1 MLVLILALS
10 GLLLVHA
17 FIGYGL
23 SLRFVLPLVAR
34 VREQGGHPNQ
44 GAPVLPPS
52 ELPRVTM
59 VVAAHNEAACIGDKL
74 RNFQSLDYPREKL
87 DLIVGSDGS
96 NDETDAIV
104 ARFARDDPRV
114 RLSSAPRA
122 GKSAVLNRCVPQAR
136 GEWVLLTDANT
147 MLRPDALRA
156 IARHTQRL
164 DVGAIAGRL
173 VLMRPGTSTGG
184 ADGFGE
190 PATEG
195 EGLYWRH
202 ETWLKSTEA
211 RFGVLLGMNGA
222 LYALRRDLFTPLH
235 PETIVDDLVIPLRL
249 VIAGHA
255 LASAPDALAFEETAA
270 SLADES
276 RRRVRIAAGN
286 FQSLA
291 WLWPLLSPRRGLWAY
306 AFWSH
311 KVLRW
316 CAPLLLA
323 LAFVAN
329 AALATQGRLW
339 SALFALQCLFYGVA
353 LVGALV
359 AEPVAE
365 TPLPRHTT
373 WTRLLVLPR
382 AIHFFVRM
390 NWAQACGFV
399 RFVLG
404 RQRATWERTARSF
417 VTAGNAAETN
427 ARDRE

>member
-1 MLVLILALS
+1 MLVLALALS
-10 GLLLVHA
+10 GILLVHA
-17 FIGYGL
+17 FAGYGL
-23 SLRFVLPLVAR
+23 SLRVVLALVAR
-34 VREQGGHPNQ
+34 GRIQSGHPVRE
-44 GAPVLPPS
+44 APGLPPS

-59 VVAAHNEAACIGDKL
+59 VVAAHNEAACIGAKL
-74 RNFQSLDYPREKL
+74 RNFQALDYPKEKL

-96 NDETDAIV
+96 EDETDAIV

-114 RLSSAPRA
+114 RLSIAPRV

-156 IARHTQRL
+156 LARHTINP

-173 VLMRPGTSTGG
+173 VLLKPGSSTGNG
-184 ADGFGE
+184 NADGFGE
-190 PATEG
+190 TATEG

-211 RFGVLLGMNGA
+211 SLGVLLGMNGA
-222 LYALRRDLFTPLH
+222 LYALRRDLFTPLR

-255 LASAPDALAFEETAA
+255 LAWAPDALAFEETAT

-316 CAPLLLA
+316 CAPLFLA

-329 AALATQGRLW
+329 AALALQGRLW
-339 SALFALQCLFYGVA
+339 SALFAAQCVFYGLA

-359 AEPVAE
+359 AEPVSEA
-365 TPLPRHTT
+365 PWPRRAK
-373 WTRLLVLPR
+373 WTRLLLLPR

-404 RQRATWERTARSF
+404 RQRATWERTARAF
-417 VTAGNAAETN
+417 EAVGDAADSGEH
-427 ARDRE
+427 E